1 MCTEL
6 ILAII
11 YISILILI
19 NFLLF
24 TFLKTYQQKILYL
37 LKLRIILNSFNKNDL
52 QIVLLFDKYFKK
64 DLTKLKSE
72 KFDIN
77 LNNLQN
83 IVNYND
89 IVSLG
94 TFSKFL
100 NRYDNKKM
108 NSRLFFYNL
117 LENQY
122 LPK

>member
-64 DLTKLKSE
+64 DLTKLNSE
-72 KFDIN
+72 RFDTN

-89 IVSLG
+89 IISLG

-108 NSRLFFYNL
+108 NSRSFFYNL

>member
-108 NSRLFFYNL
+108 NSRSFFYNL